1 MLKSILLSLLAF
13 LSVLPAHAEEPLLP
27 EQAFRFSARM
37 LDAQHIEA
45 RWEIAP
51 GYYMYR
57 DKFKFVLEGASL
69 GAIEL
74 PTGLVKEDEN
84 FGKVETY
91 RDAVAVRLPFTA
103 VTGALVLHATSQ
115 GCADIGIC
123 YPPQKQSQSLPLV
136 AADTATDTP
145 EWRQRLLQP
154 GILWP
159 CVISLAG
166 ILLVFVPGRN
176 RTQALWCKAAGV
188 TLMFA
193 GAILL
198 LWLNRE
204 TPVQTALAFFNTV
217 LL

>member
-1 MLKSILLSLLAF
+1 MLKLILFPLFALFSLW
-13 LSVLPAHAEEPLLP
+13 SVHAEEPLSP
-27 EQAFRFSARM
+27 EQAFRFSARV
-37 LDAQHIEA
+37 LDAQTIEA

-57 DKFKFVLEGASL
+57 DKFKFALEGASL
-69 GAIEL
+69 GVVEL
-74 PTGLVKEDEN
+74 PPGQVKEDEN

-91 RDAVAVRLPFTA
+91 RDAVAVRLPLSA
-103 VTGALVLHATSQ
+103 VTGGLVLHVTSQ

-123 YPPQKQSQSLPLV
+123 YPPQKQSMPLQAV
-136 AADTATDTP
+136 TEMPA
-145 EWRQRLLQP
+145 WRQRLLQP

-159 CVISLAG
+159 CIVSCIG
-166 ILLVFVPGRN
+166 ILLVFVPGRT
-176 RTQALWCKAAGV
+176 RTQALWFKAAGI
-188 TLMFA
+188 TLMFV

-204 TPVQTALAFFNTV
+204 VPTQTALALFNTV